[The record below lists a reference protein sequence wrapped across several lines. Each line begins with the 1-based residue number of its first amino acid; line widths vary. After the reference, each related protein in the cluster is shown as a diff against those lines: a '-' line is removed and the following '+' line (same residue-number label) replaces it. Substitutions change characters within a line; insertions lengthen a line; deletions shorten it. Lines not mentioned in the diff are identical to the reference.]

1 MFHLAADAGLPI
13 TRVISRFALQRVLA
27 DACARLG
34 GETVLMND
42 AHVVGFHEEKEDG
55 RGGPSAS
62 VWAHLDGGAMVEGD
76 ALIGADGIWSKVR
89 TSLFG
94 PADATYADYT
104 CYTGIADY
112 TPPDIDVVG
121 YRVFLGT
128 GKYFVSSD
136 VGDGKMQW
144 YGFSKEPAGG
154 DDPPGGRK
162 ARLLEVFGGWA
173 DAVTDLVRATRED
186 DILRRDIY
194 DRPPILRWAAGRV
207 ALLGDSA
214 HAMQPNLGQ
223 GGCMAIEDGY
233 ELACALAAARDAARS
248 TSTPLDI
255 PAVLRAY
262 ERARIPRAAAIH
274 GLARMAAVMAS
285 TYKAYLGEGLGPL
298 EPLKKLRIPHPG
310 RVGGYVAMNAAMPG
324 MLGWVLGGNADK
336 LAGGRALACRVGDV
350 PAAFAESEF
359 ATFLADDAALTA
371 AAKAVWF
378 LAPDCDAAATA
389 ASAALDAA
397 PAGSPELLAAAL
409 RIALPDG
416 ALELGPVAGERAV
429 AVTVGS
435 SADAHIRFDSLPAHA
450 ATVTRAEGGGFRLS
464 AVGCGAWVDGRA
476 VAVGASTALEPGDLI
491 EFGSRADAGGPA
503 LRVKAAHETVVA
515 AAAAA
520 AGGRGVSLGE
530 RAAGD
535 LEAVAA

>member
-1 MFHLAADAGLPI
+1 MLHLAADAGLPV
-13 TRVISRFALQRVLA
+13 TRVISRFALQRALA

-34 GETVLMND
+34 GETVLVND
-42 AHVVGFHEEKEDG
+42 AHVVGFHEEAEEVEG
-55 RGGPSAS
+55 VNAPPPSAS
-62 VWAHLDGGAMVEGD
+62 VWAHLDTGAMVEGD
-76 ALIGADGIWSKVR
+76 ALVGADGIWSKVR
-89 TSLFG
+89 TTLFG
-94 PADATYADYT
+94 PADPTYADYT

-144 YGFSKEPAGG
+144 YAFSKEAAGG
-154 DDPPGGRK
+154 DDPEGGRK
-162 ARLLEVFGGWA
+162 DRLLDVFGGWT
-173 DAVTDLVRATRED
+173 DAVTDLVRATREAD
-186 DILRRDIY
+186 VLRRDIY

-233 ELACALAAARDAARS
+233 ELAGALAAARDKAAS
-248 TSTPLDI
+248 SSSPLDI
-255 PAVLRAY
+255 PAVLRSY

-274 GLARMAAVMAS
+274 GLARMAAIMAS

-298 EPLKKLRIPHPG
+298 EGLTKFRIPHPG

-324 MLGWVLGGNADK
+324 MLGWILGGNAGK
-336 LAGGRALACRVGDV
+336 LAAARPAACRVGDV

-359 ATFLADDAALTA
+359 ATFLADDAALNA

-378 LAPDCDAAATA
+378 LAPHCDAAATT
-389 ASAALDAA
+389 ASTALDAA
-397 PAGSPELLAAAL
+397 DPGSPELLAAAL

-416 ALELGPVAGERAV
+416 ATELGPVAGEGEV
-429 AVTVGS
+429 AVRVGS
-435 SADAHIRFDSLPAHA
+435 AADAHVRFGALPAHA
-450 ATVTRAEGGGFRLS
+450 ATVTRAAGGGFQLT
-464 AVGCGAWVDGRA
+464 AVGCGAWVEGRA
-476 VAVGASTALEPGDLI
+476 VAVGSSTALEPGDLL
-491 EFGSRADAGGPA
+491 EFGARAAADGPA
-503 LRVKAAHETVVA
+503 LRVKAAHVSVV

-520 AGGRGVSLGE
+520 AGGRGVRLG
-530 RAAGD
+530 
-535 LEAVAA
+535 EAVAA